1 MWANDCV
8 RTAKQIVKSMVLQ
21 WYTLLN
27 QREPL
32 PVVVAKQ
39 RVLHM
44 LLPPTTIFTTFS
56 TFVYTR
62 PDISTHIEKKIRAV
76 AAVF

>member
-1 MWANDCV
+1 MCIQC
-8 RTAKQIVKSMVLQ
+8 T
-21 WYTLLN
+21 
-27 QREPL
+27 
-32 PVVVAKQ
+32 PVQKQ

-62 PDISTHIEKKIRAV
+62 PDISTHIEKKKIKSSCCCVLNRLV
-76 AAVF
+76 GKNNYFVTVH

>member
-1 MWANDCV
+1 MCI
-8 RTAKQIVKSMVLQ
+8 Q
-21 WYTLLN
+21 YT
-27 QREPL
+27 
-32 PVVVAKQ
+32 PVQKQ

-62 PDISTHIEKKIRAV
+62 PDISTHIEKKKKKIRAV

>member
-1 MWANDCV
+1 M

-44 LLPPTTIFTTFS
+44 LLPPPLAFPIFTTFS
-56 TFVYTR
+56 TFCT
-62 PDISTHIEKKIRAV
+62 PFNFTEKIRAV
-76 AAVF
+76 WMVVENQ